1 MKMPKME
8 LRLPRLH
15 YHTHAYYMQFKLQ
28 VPPHKVGGVG
38 FVLLN
43 VTLHTHT
50 YGKSSILD
58 IQKYPITL
66 CLKED
71 TLFHNK
77 KDRFTNY
84 FVKHPYASSIQP
96 CNSKILCLP

>member
-8 LRLPRLH
+8 LRLPRLPH
-15 YHTHAYYMQFKLQ
+15 HTHAYYMQFKLK

-38 FVLLN
+38 FILLN
-43 VTLHTHT
+43 FTLHTHT
-50 YGKSSILD
+50 YWKCSILD

-71 TLFHNK
+71 TLFDNK
-77 KDRFTNY
+77 KNHLTHCFAN
-84 FVKHPYASSIQP
+84 HPYASSIQP
-96 CNSKILCLP
+96 CNSKKNCLP